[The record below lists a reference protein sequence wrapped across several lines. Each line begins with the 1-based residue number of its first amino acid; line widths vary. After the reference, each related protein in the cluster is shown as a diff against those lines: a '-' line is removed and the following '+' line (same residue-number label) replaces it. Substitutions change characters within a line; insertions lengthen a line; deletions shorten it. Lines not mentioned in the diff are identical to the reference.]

1 MASARPVAG
10 AGLGDQHKFGLAN
23 ATNAAATIA
32 PLGWDTS
39 RVPITGSVY
48 YTDQNGAAVW
58 FAFEGDYDSP
68 NNLNAAFTFGG
79 SSGVTDAGIKR
90 LTDFGIADIANQAT
104 KASPQAG
111 DFHAIGRT
119 RVWHT
124 TTDSTTT
131 EAGKIDLRFDSLYQP
146 PLTGNTTFY
155 FGGTIAVAAVGCGH
169 VEQFGDIADI
179 RKPLQLNPE
188 GWHSQGT
195 FGNPRLGDQP
205 AVTFSFENATT
216 APSSKNVS
224 FDFGHDKSATLTAGN
239 QSRFGVTALRNNAQN
254 IAALGRECTRYGQAL
269 CFDIDSNGATAHFG
283 FAQSYSSP
291 PSALNTP
298 FYFAWESRAIT
309 EGWQS
314 EHWGEPYTWLF
325 HSFAD
330 PNGWRATK
338 FGNTHIENWAEFAA
352 TPVGTSPSG
361 MGTPKLEV
369 APRYILTLSAE
380 LPSLN
385 NLTAVIT
392 YQSKTERP
400 TVGEQ
405 TTTWQSTSTNDHVQ
419 PQHQQDAYRLP
430 AGWNGQWYKTHSN
443 RRGITHPLPQVLT
456 TDNIYLDHPYRSA
469 RSNPQ
474 NRIFTQQDATSRWLQ
489 KEHRQQDAQANISAI
504 DFEQQDSIRTNRLY
518 RSIWNIG
525 SPQVLAHHYCY
536 QTAMPLL
543 KGWRAEFQTGRVPP
557 IGTTRINITEPEQ
570 TDSCYQPSADLV
582 FSALSSSSTQL
593 LFLCD
598 TTKVIPPSRDT
609 LYIPIQKVY
618 IVLNNV
624 NLVRASDQTRV
635 PTYTMSLSL
644 DAASWAWGFEAS
656 LPGVAQ
662 GLVEPTADGPV
673 ELIANVNGTAFR
685 VLAESLTRERVF
697 GETRIRVS
705 GRSKH
710 ALLDAPYAPIL
721 SFNNTADRS
730 HQQLFDDVLQVNG
743 VPLGWKIDYGIE
755 SWNVPLGAFAHQG
768 TYISALASLAKASGA
783 YLLPDTQQN
792 LFKVLPRYPATPW
805 NWGSITPDIVLP
817 VNTVSRESISWKEK
831 PAYNRVYVS
840 GEGQGI
846 LGQVTRGG
854 TAGDMLAPMVTD
866 SLITTAAAAR
876 QRGLAIL
883 ADTGRQLEMGL
894 KLPVLPTIGII
905 QPGAFVQYDDEGTT
919 SIGLV
924 RSTHIDVGLPDVFQT
939 LGVECH
945 A

>member
-68 NNLNAAFTFGG
+68 NNINAAFTFGG
-79 SSGVTDAGIKR
+79 SSGVTKAGIKR
-90 LTDFGIADIANQAT
+90 LTDFGIVGIANQAIT
-104 KASPQAG
+104 ISPQAG

-124 TTDSTTT
+124 TTDLAAT
-131 EAGKIDLRFDSLYQP
+131 EAGKTDLRFDSLYQP
-146 PLTGNTTFY
+146 PPTGNTAFY
-155 FGGTIAVAAVGCGH
+155 FGGTMVVAAAGCGH

-179 RKPLQLNPE
+179 RKPLQINPE
-188 GWHSQGT
+188 GWRSRGT
-195 FGNPRLGDQP
+195 FGNTRLGDQP
-205 AVTFSFENATT
+205 AVTFGFDKATA
-216 APSSKNVS
+216 APSSKNVA
-224 FDFGHDKSATLTAGN
+224 FDFGLDKSATLTAGY
-239 QSRFGVTALRNNAQN
+239 QSRFGVTALRNSAQS
-254 IAALGRECTRYGQAL
+254 ITVLGSEFTRCGQAL

-314 EHWGEPYTWLF
+314 EQWGEPYTWLF

-352 TPVGTSPSG
+352 TPVGIPPAG
-361 MGTPKLEV
+361 MGAPKLEI
-369 APRYILTLSAE
+369 APRYILTLQAN

-385 NLTAVIT
+385 SLTADIT

-400 TVGEQ
+400 TIGEQ
-405 TTTWQSTSTNDHVQ
+405 TTSWQSTSPNDHIQ
-419 PQHQQDAYRLP
+419 PQQQQDAHRLP
-430 AGWNGQWYKTHSN
+430 AGLNGGWYKTKGSS
-443 RRGITHPLPQVLT
+443 RGITHRLPQELI
-456 TDNIYLDHPYRSA
+456 TDNIDLNQPCGSA

-474 NRIFTQQDATSRWLQ
+474 GRIFTQQDATSRWLQ
-489 KEHRQQDAQANISAI
+489 KEHRQQNAQTNLSAI
-504 DFEQQDSIRTNRLY
+504 DFEQQDGIRTNRFY
-518 RSIWNIG
+518 RAIWNIG
-525 SPQVLAHHYCY
+525 SAQVLAHHYLY
-536 QTAMPLL
+536 QMAVPFVTV
-543 KGWRAEFQTGRVPP
+543 WRTVFQAGRVPP
-557 IGTTRINITEPEQ
+557 IGTTRINVTEPQ
-570 TDSCYQPSADLV
+570 QIDRCYFPRPDLM
-582 FSALSSSSTQL
+582 FSTLSSTSTEL

-598 TTKVIPPSRDT
+598 TKEVEPPTAGT
-609 LYIPIQKVY
+609 LIIPIKKVY

-624 NLVRASDQTRV
+624 NLMRASDQTLV

-644 DAASWAWGFEAS
+644 DAGSWAWGFDAS

-673 ELIANVNGTAFR
+673 ELIANVNGTPIR
-685 VLAESLTRERVF
+685 VLAESLNRERVF

-743 VPLGWKIDYGIE
+743 VPLGWQIDYGLE

-768 TYISALASLAKASGA
+768 TYISALAALAKAGGG
-783 YLLPDTQQN
+783 YLLPNTQLQ
-792 LFKVLPRYPATPW
+792 LLKVLPRYPATPW
-805 NWGSITPDIVLP
+805 NWGVITPDVVLP
-817 VNTVSRESISWKEK
+817 VGVVSRESISWKEK
-831 PAYNRVYVS
+831 PNYNRVYVS

-846 LGQVTRGG
+846 LGQVTRSG
-854 TAGDMLAPMVTD
+854 TSGDILAPMVTD

-883 ADTGRQLEMGL
+883 SDTGRQLEMGL
-894 KLPVLPTIGII
+894 KLPVLPTTGII